1 MQQLDRTQPPL
12 LADFVPFN
20 IEKAKSQLLEHGIP
34 AYSITAGS
42 QEVIRIDFV
51 FGSGSWQE
59 EVPLAASL
67 TSRMLQ
73 EGSRFRSGRVLAE
86 TLDAYG
92 AYLQYEAGVD
102 RSAVSLYTLTK
113 HLATLLPTVLELIFL
128 PGFPLAELETTVRNQ
143 QQQLAVDRQKVS
155 VMARRAF
162 MQAVF
167 GAKNPYGYQAE
178 EADLAHLRPDQL
190 ARFHKR
196 NYTTNNLTVIAAGWQ
211 AEQALD
217 QLNKALREITP
228 SISDSLLEISHPFET
243 AAPGRIEVPK
253 EGALQHALRLGKP
266 MVGKLHPDY
275 IGLKVLNTVLGG
287 YFGSRLMSNLREDKG
302 YTYGVGSAILSYER
316 AAFFTIATEVGAAVS
331 DDAIEQIMLEVDK
344 LRKEPIP
351 TQELNT
357 VRSYL
362 QGVYLSNFDGA
373 FALAD
378 RFRDIHFF
386 GLGYDYYDAYIGTVE
401 SIGSEKLLE
410 LAQTYLA
417 PDSLLV
423 VRAGS

>member
-1 MQQLDRTQPPL
+1 MQQPDRTQAPALPDFMPFDIL
-12 LADFVPFN
+12 QAKQHILA
-20 IEKAKSQLLEHGIP
+20 HGIP
-34 AYSITAGS
+34 AYSISAGS
-42 QEVIRIDFV
+42 QEVIRLDFI
-51 FGSGSWQE
+51 FGSGSWDE
-59 EVPLAASL
+59 EVPLAAGL
-67 TSRMLQ
+67 TNRMLQ

-102 RSAVSLYTLTK
+102 RSGVSLYSLSK
-113 HLATLLPTVLELIFL
+113 HLSTVLPTVLELIFM
-128 PGFPLAELETTVRNQ
+128 PGFPLTELETTVRNQ
-143 QQQLAVDRQKVS
+143 QQQLSVDRQKVS

-162 MQAVF
+162 MHAVF
-167 GAKNPYGYQAE
+167 GGKNPYGYQAE
-178 EADLAHLRPDQL
+178 EADLAALRPDQL
-190 ARFHKR
+190 ARFHKK
-196 NYTTNNLTVIAAGWQ
+196 NYTTDNLTVIAAGWQ
-211 AEQALD
+211 ADKALE
-217 QLNKALREITP
+217 QLNRAMLELTPGLAEKTAMEHVFEAAL
-228 SISDSLLEISHPFET
+228 
-243 AAPGRIEVPK
+243 PGRLEVPK

-266 MVGKLHPDY
+266 LVGKLHPDY

-316 AAFFTIATEVGAAVS
+316 GAFFTIATEVGAAVS
-331 DDAIEQIMLEVDK
+331 DDAIEQIIKEVET
-344 LRKEPIP
+344 LRTELIP
-351 TQELNT
+351 AEELKT

-386 GLGYDYYDAYIGTVE
+386 GLGYDYYDAYIGTVQ

-417 PDSLLV
+417 PDSLVV

>member
-1 MQQLDRTQPPL
+1 MLQPDRSQAPALPAFAPFDIMQAQKHD
-12 LADFVPFN
+12 LA
-20 IEKAKSQLLEHGIP
+20 HGIP

-42 QEVIRIDFV
+42 QEVIRLDFV
-51 FGSGSWQE
+51 FGSGSWDE
-59 EVPLAASL
+59 EVPMAAGL
-67 TSRMLQ
+67 TNRMLQ
-73 EGSRFRSGRVLAE
+73 EGSRHQSGRVLAE

-92 AYLQYEAGVD
+92 AYLQYESGTD
-102 RSAVSLYTLTK
+102 RSGVSLYTLSK
-113 HLATLLPTVLELIFL
+113 HLQAVLPTVLEIIFM
-128 PGFPLAELETTVRNQ
+128 PGFPLTELETTVRNQ
-143 QQQLAVDRQKVS
+143 QQQLSVDLQKVS

-167 GAKNPYGYQAE
+167 GEKHPYGFQAGE
-178 EADLAHLRPDQL
+178 TDLAALRPDQL
-190 ARFHKR
+190 TRYHKK
-196 NYTTNNLTVIAAGWQ
+196 NYTTDNLTVIAAGWE
-211 AEQALD
+211 AEKAID
-217 QLNKALREITP
+217 ALNKALQELSPCFAEKTQTAYP
-228 SISDSLLEISHPFET
+228 LQT

-253 EGALQHALRLGKP
+253 AGALQHALRLGKP

-275 IGLKVLNTVLGG
+275 VGLKVLNTVLGG

-331 DDAIEQIMLEVDK
+331 DDAIEQILKEVVK
-344 LRKEPIP
+344 LRTELIP
-351 TQELNT
+351 AEELNT

-378 RFRDIHFF
+378 RFKDIHFF
-386 GLGYDYYDAYIGTVE
+386 GLGYDYYDAYIGTVQ

-417 PDSLLV
+417 PDSLVV

>member
-1 MQQLDRTQPPL
+1 MQQPDRTQPPSL
-12 LADFVPFN
+12 PDFVPFD
-20 IEKAKSQLLEHGIP
+20 IAKAQSHVLAHGIP
-34 AYSITAGS
+34 AYSISAGM

-51 FGSGSWQE
+51 FGSGSWHE
-59 EVPLAASL
+59 ETPLAASL
-67 TSRMLQ
+67 TNRMLQ
-73 EGSRFRSGRVLAE
+73 EGSRHRSGRVLAE
-86 TLDAYG
+86 TLDTYG
-92 AYLQYEAGVD
+92 AYLQYEASAD
-102 RSAVSLYTLTK
+102 RSGVSLYTLSK
-113 HLATLLPTVLELIFL
+113 HLSTLLPTVLELIFM
-128 PGFPLAELETTVRNQ
+128 PGFPLTELETTVRNQ

-162 MQAVF
+162 MQGVF
-167 GAKNPYGYQAE
+167 GAHNPYGYQAE
-178 EADLAHLRPDQL
+178 EADLAAVRPDQL
-190 ARFHKR
+190 ARFHKK
-196 NYTTNNLTVIAAGWQ
+196 NYTTDNLTVIAAGWQ
-211 AEQALD
+211 AEKALD
-217 QLNKALREITP
+217 QLSKALAELP
-228 SISDSLLEISHPFET
+228 ASFAEKSNNEHAF
-243 AAPGRIEVPK
+243 AAADPGRIEVPK
-253 EGALQHALRLGKP
+253 AGALQHALRLGKP
-266 MVGKLHPDY
+266 MVSKLHPDY

-316 AAFFTIATEVGAAVS
+316 GAFFTIATEVGATVS
-331 DDAIEQIMLEVDK
+331 DDAIEQIIKEVEK
-344 LRKEPIP
+344 LRTELIP
-351 TQELNT
+351 SNELNT

-386 GLGYDYYDAYIGTVE
+386 GLGYDYYDAYIGTVQ

-417 PDSLLV
+417 SDSLLV

>member
-1 MQQLDRTQPPL
+1 MQQPDRTQAPALPDFMPFDIL
-12 LADFVPFN
+12 QAKQHILA
-20 IEKAKSQLLEHGIP
+20 HGIP
-34 AYSITAGS
+34 AYSISAGS
-42 QEVIRIDFV
+42 QEVIRLDFI
-51 FGSGSWQE
+51 FGSGSWDE
-59 EVPLAASL
+59 EVPLAAGL
-67 TSRMLQ
+67 TNRMLQ

-102 RSAVSLYTLTK
+102 RSGVSLYSLSK
-113 HLATLLPTVLELIFL
+113 HLSTVLPTVLELIFM
-128 PGFPLAELETTVRNQ
+128 PGFPLTELETTVRNQ
-143 QQQLAVDRQKVS
+143 QQQLSVDRQKVS

-162 MQAVF
+162 MHAVF
-167 GAKNPYGYQAE
+167 GGKNPYGYQAE
-178 EADLAHLRPDQL
+178 EADLAALRPDQL
-190 ARFHKR
+190 ARFHKK
-196 NYTTNNLTVIAAGWQ
+196 NYTTDNLTVIAAGWQ
-211 AEQALD
+211 ADKALE
-217 QLNKALREITP
+217 QLNRAMLELTPGLAEKTAMEHVFEAAL
-228 SISDSLLEISHPFET
+228 
-243 AAPGRIEVPK
+243 PGRLEVPK

-266 MVGKLHPDY
+266 LVGKLHPDY

-316 AAFFTIATEVGAAVS
+316 GAFFTIATEVGAAVS
-331 DDAIEQIMLEVDK
+331 DDAIEQIVKEIEK
-344 LRKEPIP
+344 LRTELIP
-351 TQELNT
+351 AEELKT

-386 GLGYDYYDAYIGTVE
+386 GLGYDYYDAYIGTVQ

-417 PDSLLV
+417 PDSLVV

>member
-1 MQQLDRTQPPL
+1 MQQPDRSQAPALPL
-12 LADFVPFN
+12 FVPFE
-20 IEKAKSQLLEHGIP
+20 IPQAQSHQLVHGIP
-34 AYSITAGS
+34 AYSISAGS
-42 QEVIRIDFV
+42 QEVIRLDFV
-51 FGSGSWQE
+51 FGSGSWDE
-59 EVPLAASL
+59 EVPLAAGL
-67 TSRMLQ
+67 TNRMLQ
-73 EGSRFRSGRVLAE
+73 EGSKHRSGRVLAE

-102 RSAVSLYTLTK
+102 RSGVSLYTLTK
-113 HLATLLPTVLELIFL
+113 HLPQVLPTVLELIFM
-128 PGFPLAELETTVRNQ
+128 PGFPLTELETTVRNQ
-143 QQQLAVDRQKVS
+143 QQQLSVDRQKVA
-155 VMARRAF
+155 VMARKAF
-162 MQAVF
+162 MQGIF

-178 EADLAHLRPDQL
+178 ESDLAALRPDQL
-190 ARFHKR
+190 TRFHKKH
-196 NYTTNNLTVIAAGWQ
+196 YTTDNLTVIAAGWQ
-211 AEQALD
+211 A
-217 QLNKALREITP
+217 NKALEQVNKA
-228 SISDSLLEISHPFET
+228 LLELTPCFAEKVVTDHSFQT
-243 AAPGRIEVPK
+243 VAPGRIEVPK

-316 AAFFTIATEVGAAVS
+316 AAFFTIATEVGSGVS
-331 DDAIEQIMLEVDK
+331 DDAIEQITKEVEK
-344 LRKEPIP
+344 LRSELIP
-351 TQELNT
+351 AEELNT

-386 GLGYDYYDAYIGTVE
+386 GLGYDYYDAYIGTVQ

-417 PDSLLV
+417 PDSLVV

>member
-1 MQQLDRTQPPL
+1 MQQPDRTQAPALP
-12 LADFVPFN
+12 DFVPFE
-20 IEKAKSQLLEHGIP
+20 IMKAQKHALAHGIP
-34 AYSITAGS
+34 AYSISAGS
-42 QEVIRIDFV
+42 QEVIRLDFI
-51 FGSGSWQE
+51 FGSGSWDE
-59 EVPLAASL
+59 EVPLASGL
-67 TSRMLQ
+67 TNRMLQ
-73 EGSRFRSGRVLAE
+73 EGSRLRSGRELAE
-86 TLDAYG
+86 TLDNYG

-102 RSAVSLYTLTK
+102 RSGVSLYALSK
-113 HLATLLPTVLELIFL
+113 HLPTVLPTVLELIFK

-143 QQQLAVDRQKVS
+143 QQQISVDRQKVS

-162 MQAVF
+162 MQAIF
-167 GAKNPYGYQAE
+167 GAQNPYGYQPE
-178 EADLAHLRPDQL
+178 EADLAALRPDQL
-190 ARFHKR
+190 ARFHKK
-196 NYTTNNLTVIAAGWQ
+196 NYTTDNLTVIAAGWQ
-211 AEQALD
+211 ADMALE
-217 QLNKALREITP
+217 QLNKAMLELTP
-228 SISDSLLEISHPFET
+228 CFGEKTANEYVFET
-243 AAPGRIEVPK
+243 AKPGRIEVHK

-266 MVGKLHPDY
+266 LVGKLHPDY

-316 AAFFTIATEVGAAVS
+316 GAFFTVATEVGAEVS
-331 DDAIEQIMLEVDK
+331 DDAVEQIIKEIEK
-344 LRKEPIP
+344 LRTELIP
-351 TQELNT
+351 AQELET

-386 GLGYDYYDAYIGTVE
+386 GLGYDYYDAYIGTVQ

-417 PDSLLV
+417 PDSLVV

>member
-1 MQQLDRTQPPL
+1 MQQPDRTQAPALPDFMPFDIL
-12 LADFVPFN
+12 QAKQHILA
-20 IEKAKSQLLEHGIP
+20 HGIP
-34 AYSITAGS
+34 AYSISAGS
-42 QEVIRIDFV
+42 QEVIRLDFI
-51 FGSGSWQE
+51 FGSGSWDE
-59 EVPLAASL
+59 EVPLAAGL
-67 TSRMLQ
+67 TNRMLQ

-102 RSAVSLYTLTK
+102 RSGVSLYSLSK
-113 HLATLLPTVLELIFL
+113 HLSTVLPTVLELIFM
-128 PGFPLAELETTVRNQ
+128 PGFPLTELETTVRNQ
-143 QQQLAVDRQKVS
+143 QQQLSVDRQKVS

-162 MQAVF
+162 MHAVF

-178 EADLAHLRPDQL
+178 EADLAALRPDQL
-190 ARFHKR
+190 ARFHKK
-196 NYTTNNLTVIAAGWQ
+196 NYTTDNLTVIAAGWQ
-211 AEQALD
+211 AD
-217 QLNKALREITP
+217 KALEQLHKA
-228 SISDSLLEISHPFET
+228 LLELSPCFAEKTAMEHVFE
-243 AAPGRIEVPK
+243 AALPGRLEVPK

-266 MVGKLHPDY
+266 LVGKLHPDY

-316 AAFFTIATEVGAAVS
+316 GAFFTIATEVGAAVS
-331 DDAIEQIMLEVDK
+331 DDAIEQIIKEVEK
-344 LRKEPIP
+344 LRAELIP
-351 TQELNT
+351 AEELKT

-386 GLGYDYYDAYIGTVE
+386 GLGYDYYDAYIGTVQ

-417 PDSLLV
+417 PDSLVV

>member
-1 MQQLDRTQPPL
+1 MQQPDRTQPPAL
-12 LADFVPFN
+12 PDFVPFA
-20 IEKAKSQLLEHGIP
+20 IEQAKSHVLAHGIP
-34 AYSITAGS
+34 AYSISAGM
-42 QEVIRIDFV
+42 QEVVRIDFV
-51 FGSGSWQE
+51 FGSGSWHE
-59 EVPLAASL
+59 ETPLAASL
-67 TSRMLQ
+67 TNRMLQ
-73 EGSRFRSGRVLAE
+73 EGSRHRSGRVLAE

-92 AYLQYEAGVD
+92 AYLQYEAGAD
-102 RSAVSLYTLTK
+102 RSGVSLYTLSK
-113 HLATLLPTVLELIFL
+113 HLSTILPTVIELIFM
-128 PGFPLAELETTVRNQ
+128 PGFPLTELETTVRNQ

-162 MQAVF
+162 MQGVF
-167 GAKNPYGYQAE
+167 GADNPYGYQAE
-178 EADLAHLRPDQL
+178 EADLAVVRPDQL
-190 ARFHKR
+190 ARFHKK
-196 NYTTNNLTVIAAGWQ
+196 NYTTDNLTVIAAGWQ
-211 AEQALD
+211 AE
-217 QLNKALREITP
+217 KALEQLSKTLAELP
-228 SISDSLLEISHPFET
+228 ACFADKSNNEHAFKPAS
-243 AAPGRIEVPK
+243 PGRIEVPK
-253 EGALQHALRLGKP
+253 AGALQHALRLGKP
-266 MVGKLHPDY
+266 MVSKLHPDY

-316 AAFFTIATEVGAAVS
+316 GAFFTIATEVGSNVS
-331 DDAIEQIMLEVDK
+331 DDAIEQIIKEVDK
-344 LRKEPIP
+344 LRNELIP
-351 TQELNT
+351 TDELNT

-386 GLGYDYYDAYIGTVE
+386 GLGYDYYDAYIGTVQ

-410 LAQTYLA
+410 LAQSYLA

>member
-1 MQQLDRTQPPL
+1 MQQPDRTQAPALP
-12 LADFVPFN
+12 DFVPFD
-20 IEKAKSQLLEHGIP
+20 IMKAQKHALAHGIP
-34 AYSITAGS
+34 AYSISAGM
-42 QEVIRIDFV
+42 QEVIRLDFV
-51 FGSGSWQE
+51 FGSGSWDE
-59 EVPLAASL
+59 EVPLAAGL
-67 TSRMLQ
+67 TNRMLQ
-73 EGSRFRSGRVLAE
+73 EGSRLRSGRVLAE

-102 RSAVSLYTLTK
+102 RSGVSLYTLSK
-113 HLATLLPTVLELIFL
+113 HLPTLLPTVLELIFM

-143 QQQLAVDRQKVS
+143 QQQLSVDRQKVS

-167 GAKNPYGYQAE
+167 GAENPYGYQAE
-178 EADLAHLRPDQL
+178 ETDLAALRPDQL
-190 ARFHKR
+190 ARFHKK
-196 NYTTNNLTVIAAGWQ
+196 NYTTDNLTVIAAGWQ
-211 AEQALD
+211 ADKALE
-217 QLNKALREITP
+217 QLNKALLELTP
-228 SISDSLLEISHPFET
+228 CFAEKAVAAHAFEA

-266 MVGKLHPDY
+266 MVGKLHADY
-275 IGLKVLNTVLGG
+275 MGLKVLNTVLGG

-316 AAFFTIATEVGAAVS
+316 GAFFTIATEVGAGVS
-331 DDAIEQIMLEVDK
+331 DDAIEQIIKEIEK
-344 LRKEPIP
+344 LRTELIP
-351 TQELNT
+351 AQELDT

-386 GLGYDYYDAYIGTVE
+386 GLGYDYYDAYIGTVQ
-401 SIGSEKLLE
+401 SIGSQQLRE
-410 LAQTYLA
+410 LAQQYLA
-417 PDSLLV
+417 PDSLVV

>member
-1 MQQLDRTQPPL
+1 MQQPDRTQAPALPDFMPFDIL
-12 LADFVPFN
+12 QAKQHILA
-20 IEKAKSQLLEHGIP
+20 HGIP
-34 AYSITAGS
+34 AYSISAGS
-42 QEVIRIDFV
+42 QEVIRLDFI
-51 FGSGSWQE
+51 FGSGSWDE
-59 EVPLAASL
+59 EVPLAAGL
-67 TSRMLQ
+67 TNRMLQ

-102 RSAVSLYTLTK
+102 RSGVSLYSLSK
-113 HLATLLPTVLELIFL
+113 HLSTVLPTVLELIFM
-128 PGFPLAELETTVRNQ
+128 PGFPLTELETTVRNQ
-143 QQQLAVDRQKVS
+143 QQQLSVDRQKVS

-162 MQAVF
+162 MHAVF
-167 GAKNPYGYQAE
+167 GGKNPYGYQAE
-178 EADLAHLRPDQL
+178 EADLAALRPDQL
-190 ARFHKR
+190 ARFHKK
-196 NYTTNNLTVIAAGWQ
+196 NYTTDNLTVIAAGWQ
-211 AEQALD
+211 ADKALE
-217 QLNKALREITP
+217 QLNRAMLELTPGLAEKTAMEHVFEAAL
-228 SISDSLLEISHPFET
+228 
-243 AAPGRIEVPK
+243 PGRLEVPK

-266 MVGKLHPDY
+266 LVGKLHPDY

-316 AAFFTIATEVGAAVS
+316 GAFFTIATEVGAAVS
-331 DDAIEQIMLEVDK
+331 DDAIEQIVKEIEK
-344 LRKEPIP
+344 LRTELIP
-351 TQELNT
+351 AEELKT

-362 QGVYLSNFDGA
+362 QGIYLSNFDGA

-386 GLGYDYYDAYIGTVE
+386 GLGYDYYDAYIGTVQ

-417 PDSLLV
+417 PDSLVV

>member
-1 MQQLDRTQPPL
+1 MQQPDRTQPPAL
-12 LADFVPFN
+12 PDFVPFA
-20 IEKAKSQLLEHGIP
+20 IEQAKSHVLAHGIP
-34 AYSITAGS
+34 AYSISAGM
-42 QEVIRIDFV
+42 QEVVRIDFV
-51 FGSGSWQE
+51 FGSGSWHE
-59 EVPLAASL
+59 ETPLAASL
-67 TSRMLQ
+67 TNRMLQ
-73 EGSRFRSGRVLAE
+73 EGSRHRSGRVLAE

-92 AYLQYEAGVD
+92 AYLQYEAGAD
-102 RSAVSLYTLTK
+102 RSGVSLYTLSK
-113 HLATLLPTVLELIFL
+113 HLSTILPTVIELIFM
-128 PGFPLAELETTVRNQ
+128 PGFPLTELETTVRNQ

-162 MQAVF
+162 MQGVF
-167 GAKNPYGYQAE
+167 GADNPYGYQAE
-178 EADLAHLRPDQL
+178 EADLAVVRPDQL
-190 ARFHKR
+190 ARFHKK
-196 NYTTNNLTVIAAGWQ
+196 NYTTDNLTVIAAGWQ
-211 AEQALD
+211 AE
-217 QLNKALREITP
+217 KALEQLSKTLAELP
-228 SISDSLLEISHPFET
+228 ACFADKSNNEHAFKPAS
-243 AAPGRIEVPK
+243 PGRIEVPK
-253 EGALQHALRLGKP
+253 AGALQHALRLGKP
-266 MVGKLHPDY
+266 MVSKLHPDY

-316 AAFFTIATEVGAAVS
+316 GAFFTIATEVGSNVS
-331 DDAIEQIMLEVDK
+331 DDAIEQIIKEVDK
-344 LRKEPIP
+344 LRNELIP
-351 TQELNT
+351 TDELNT

-386 GLGYDYYDAYIGTVE
+386 GLGYDYYDAYIGTVQ